1 MYGYLRNCLW
11 QTSLGIT
18 ACGAAVPCGL
28 IHNTLLALP
37 EIKRATVGCKG
48 KIRERKSES
57 VHYLCAFKFPA
68 KGRMLVFCYKI
79 LCQMICI
86 LRGGSEKKWGVLVA
100 RGKHDEEI
108 NLHSEGK
115 RGRKKTL
122 ISYQNTGSN
131 LAALYFK
138 LCQRAIT
145 PHNHRTVLCCGW
157 LPQTAQ
163 ALVKALNMLS
173 GSSLSEKRNTSWQT
187 LALLGLTVPSPMQK
201 NTKFHKVTALV
212 SKYLL
217 NEKC

>member
-57 VHYLCAFKFPA
+57 QSITCTLSSSQQR
-68 KGRMLVFCYKI
+68 GRMLVFCNKI

-86 LRGGSEKKWGVLVA
+86 LEGGVA

-115 RGRKKTL
+115 RGRKKKTL

-145 PHNHRTVLCCGW
+145 PHNRRTVLCCG
-157 LPQTAQ
+157 
-163 ALVKALNMLS
+163 
-173 GSSLSEKRNTSWQT
+173 
-187 LALLGLTVPSPMQK
+187 
-201 NTKFHKVTALV
+201 
-212 SKYLL
+212 
-217 NEKC
+217 